1 MKNKLLQLMEDL
13 KEYENMMEKKDF
25 SSMTGLEDAIKYDI
39 NAPSEYC
46 SEVIEEL
53 KKDIIEE
60 AKKQNLI

>member
-25 SSMTGLEDAIKYDI
+25 SSMTGLEDAIKYDK
-39 NAPSEYC
+39 NAPSMFC
-46 SEVIEEL
+46 SEMIEEL

>member
-25 SSMTGLEDAIKYDI
+25 SSMTGLEDAIKYDK

-46 SEVIEEL
+46 PEVIEEL

>member
-1 MKNKLLQLMEDL
+1 
-13 KEYENMMEKKDF
+13 
-25 SSMTGLEDAIKYDI
+25 MTGLEDAIKYDK